1 MNDKV
6 LQVVGEV
13 FSILFAGLLFLVAY
27 VGVIQRLRRGP
38 AAAAR
43 AIGDDGW
50 GPWFRQNF
58 DKLLLFLA
66 WLIAML
72 LALHMMKTSNDAS
85 NIAWWREVAGTVLGA
100 FLGLVTGSRMASSF
114 SGNTFSGQI
123 PPGSKIVANTNER
136 TEITPAAPETGE
148 TKKTND

>member
-13 FSILFAGLLFLVAY
+13 FSILFVGLLFLVAY

-72 LALHMMKTSNDAS
+72 LALHMMKTSTDAS

-100 FLGLVTGSRMASSF
+100 FLGLVQDREWPQASAETPSADNTTWQQNRGKHKREDGDHACS
-114 SGNTFSGQI
+114 SGNWRDE
-123 PPGSKIVANTNER
+123 KN
-136 TEITPAAPETGE
+136 
-148 TKKTND
+148 K